1 MAHRVISLRR
11 GNWSLSAHSG
21 HWQAVHAADLWVHGL
36 ATPKADDD
44 DEGRGWKHRRGYYA
58 PPGHVYYYAP
68 PVYYAPRPMV
78 VYPAPS
84 YYEPVPAYY
93 PPPGLTINIPLR

>member
-1 MAHRVISLRR
+1 MKAGGRCSLNNKDEAAFPWTQRLIGKISTRPERLKRSV
-11 GNWSLSAHSG
+11 GTG
-21 HWQAVHAADLWVHGL
+21 P
-36 ATPKADDD
+36 T
-44 DEGRGWKHRRGYYA
+44 WKHRWRYYV

-68 PVYYAPRPMV
+68 PVYYAPRPVV

-84 YYEPVPAYY
+84 YYEPAPVYY

>member
-1 MAHRVISLRR
+1 MRDDVIKQRHTWR
-11 GNWSLSAHSG
+11 TAT
-21 HWQAVHAADLWVHGL
+21 AAAITGL
-36 ATPKADDD
+36 AVLAAATGALAHDDEG
-44 DEGRGWKHRRGYYA
+44 EGRGWKHRGRYFV

-68 PVYYAPRPMV
+68 PVYYAPRPVV

-84 YYEPVPAYY
+84 YYEPAPVYY

>member
-1 MAHRVISLRR
+1 MRDDVIRQR
-11 GNWSLSAHSG
+11 QTWRKAT
-21 HWQAVHAADLWVHGL
+21 AAAITGL
-36 ATPKADDD
+36 AVLIATTGAKADDD
-44 DEGRGWKHRRGYYA
+44 DEGRGWKHRRGHYV

-68 PVYYAPRPMV
+68 PVYYAPRPVV

-84 YYEPVPAYY
+84 YYEPAPVYY